1 LKCNSNKCSKNAD
14 CYLTENNKQ
23 ELKPTCTCKPGFYG
37 DGTTCEEKFTLVVE
51 LCRNQDGSLIHNALR
66 PLDSS
71 TSMHLNFWMFDDDK
85 NEDYQQAMNYELP
98 NIHEGK
104 TMTFNYYDNIN
115 IFHITKLKVLQDHWQ
130 KICLQ
135 RLSIH
140 QGDAFIYILRT
151 LDNKAHEPSWSDCT
165 DPNDP
170 DKCVVYTWWKKRCP
184 NRKRSS
190 NGEIDACRSRFLY
203 KHDINPNL
211 YSKTTNECAEGAHTC
226 HKNAQCI
233 QKSPGFS
240 CKCLEGFEGDGQ
252 TCTDLNECTLGTSN
266 CNKNAKCKNT
276 QGSYS
281 CTCNNGFLGDG
292 MECDEME
299 SQCMTDKLPNHAITV
314 PNMMKPKGNG
324 AIFRVKCETGHMTPT
339 TPNNV
344 TAMSMIFFQLKSG
357 KLYFH

>member
-1 LKCNSNKCSKNAD
+1 MKCESNKCSENAD

-37 DGTTCEEKFTLVVE
+37 DGVTCETKFTLVVE

-66 PLDSS
+66 PMASN
-71 TSMHLNFWMFDDDK
+71 TSMHLNFWMFDDDQ
-85 NEDYQQAMNYELP
+85 NLDYQQAMNYQLP

-151 LDNKAHEPSWSDCT
+151 LDNKAYQPDWSDCT
-165 DPNDP
+165 DQNDP

-184 NRKRSS
+184 SRKRSS

-203 KHDINPNL
+203 KHDIEPNL
-211 YSKTTNECAEGAHTC
+211 YIPDTDECAVNAHTC
-226 HKNAQCI
+226 HKHAQCLETN
-233 QKSPGFS
+233 PGYN
-240 CKCLEGFEGDGQ
+240 CKCIDGFDGDGE
-252 TCTDLNECTLGTSN
+252 TCTDIDECSLVTNN
-266 CNKNAKCKNT
+266 CSQNAKCKNT
-276 QGSYS
+276 QGSFT
-281 CTCNNGFLGDG
+281 CTCNNGFVGDG
-292 MECDEME
+292 IACQQIEAECKPEN
-299 SQCMTDKLPNHAITV
+299 LPTNAITV
-314 PNMMKPKGNG
+314 PNGMKQKSNG
-324 AIFRVKCETGHMTPT
+324 AIFRVKCETGYITPT
-339 TPNNV
+339 TPNNI
-344 TAMSMIFFQLKSG
+344 TELSTILLMLF
-357 KLYFH
+357 